1 MSQQLAVWL
10 FEACVGVLSLEQGQ
24 LRFAYLP
31 SWLENPQAVPLSQG
45 LPLQN
50 EPFGDQ
56 AARSF
61 FAGLLP
67 EGGMR
72 QLLARQL
79 QLSGGNDFGLLQRLG
94 GDCAGAVRLL
104 EPDGAA
110 GAHQPPRVAWLGPE
124 SLRAVLADLPTSPM
138 LVARGELRLS
148 LAGAQSK
155 LPVVVLPGPADSGPV
170 DPGEGLI
177 EPVGGEGLRIG
188 LPLAGT
194 PSTHILK
201 PEIAAFGGSVLN
213 EAFCLHLAAAMGLP
227 VAQAQIL
234 PVGSQSV
241 LLVHRYDRTGLP
253 GPGAGSAALAQLRRL
268 HQEDFAQALG
278 VGPELKYQNEGGP
291 DLMACFDLLRRV
303 CRPSGLAVLRLL
315 DAVIF
320 NALVGNHDAHAKN
333 FSLLYRGPQ
342 PELAPLYDL
351 LCTAAYPQL
360 SDKMAMKIGSRY
372 RFSQLMPRHW
382 QQLAQSA
389 GLSWPQVRLRLQRVS
404 ERLPRV
410 AERLQAQ
417 APFSGAPIVQQITS
431 LIGQRCA
438 LTQRRLAEPPP

>member
-1 MSQQLAVWL
+1 
-10 FEACVGVLSLEQGQ
+10 
-24 LRFAYLP
+24 
-31 SWLENPQAVPLSQG
+31 
-45 LPLQN
+45 
-50 EPFGDQ
+50 
-56 AARSF
+56 
-61 FAGLLP
+61 
-67 EGGMR
+67 
-72 QLLARQL
+72 
-79 QLSGGNDFGLLQRLG
+79 
-94 GDCAGAVRLL
+94 
-104 EPDGAA
+104 
-110 GAHQPPRVAWLGPE
+110 
-124 SLRAVLADLPTSPM
+124 
-138 LVARGELRLS
+138 
-148 LAGAQSK
+148 
-155 LPVVVLPGPADSGPV
+155 
-170 DPGEGLI
+170 
-177 EPVGGEGLRIG
+177 
-188 LPLAGT
+188 
-194 PSTHILK
+194 
-201 PEIAAFGGSVLN
+201 
-213 EAFCLHLAAAMGLP
+213 MGLP

-241 LLVHRYDRTGLP
+241 LLVQRYDRTGLP
-253 GPGAGSAALAQLRRL
+253 GPGEGSAALAQLRRL

-351 LCTAAYPQL
+351 LCTATYPQL

-410 AERLQAQ
+410 AVRLQAQ
-417 APFSGAPIVQQITS
+417 PPFSGAPMVHQITS

-438 LTQRRLAEPPP
+438 LTQRRLADPPP